1 MKVAFVSNR
10 FENPLEDI
18 VFLDAFHLKTQNTTF
33 KSFTDDST
41 VLQYQFYY
49 FHKPHRFDGGRFFSQ
64 ITTLKTVPSD
74 EKSNC
79 RTCAE
84 GCQMPFNVQ
93 FHSRP
98 QRPRSFWSAP
108 RIATSGQVQHRKS
121 AIHGLPVT
129 LRMFRVKFDKS
140 DWFWS
145 QSIVFTKPFK
155 NGMPL
160 D

>member
-10 FENPLEDI
+10 FENLLEDI

-93 FHSRP
+93 FWQISIP
-98 QRPRSFWSAP
+98 NPRKVILMTIF
-108 RIATSGQVQHRKS
+108 REVGD
-121 AIHGLPVT
+121 GLNKENFPWEGYGYFN
-129 LRMFRVKFDKS
+129 LLILNMNKF
-140 DWFWS
+140 
-145 QSIVFTKPFK
+145 
-155 NGMPL
+155 M
-160 D
+160 